1 MRVIKYGGHAMADPS
16 AFAAAVGKLGELP
29 VIVHGGGPQISAML
43 DRFGLV
49 SEFRNGQ
56 RVTTPEMM
64 ALVRMVLLA
73 TGKDVA
79 TQLNLHGLK
88 AVSLSGEDG
97 GLFTAV
103 RMTPDIGLVGDIEVI
118 DPSVVL
124 SLLREGYIPVVA
136 TVSPDKDGIAHNVN
150 ADTGA
155 AALAVA
161 LQAEQL
167 VMLTD
172 VPGLYSDWPD
182 RSSLVAEISAAGVE
196 ELLPSLEK
204 GMVPKMQ
211 ACLRAVRGG
220 VTSALVG
227 SSLTTGTVVTS

>member
-1 MRVIKYGGHAMADPS
+1 MIVVKYGGHAMADP
-16 AFAAAVGKLGELP
+16 AGFAAAVRDLPTPP

-43 DRFGLV
+43 SRFGLA
-49 SEFRNGQ
+49 SEFRDGQ

-64 ALVRMVLLA
+64 ELVRMVLLA

-79 TQLNLHGLK
+79 TALNLHGLK
-88 AVSLSGEDG
+88 AVSLSGEDA

-103 RMTPDIGLVGDIEVI
+103 RVPQDIGLVGDIEAI
-118 DPSVVL
+118 DPAIVL
-124 SLLREGYIPVVA
+124 DLHRSGYIPVVA
-136 TVSPDKDGIAHNVN
+136 TVSPDKAGVAHNVN

-161 LQAEQL
+161 VEAERL
-167 VMLTD
+167 IMLTD
-172 VPGLYSDWPD
+172 VPGLYRNWPD
-182 RSSLVAEISAAGVE
+182 RSSLIGEITAAQVD
-196 ELLPSLEK
+196 ELLPRLEK

-220 VTSALVG
+220 VPSALVG
-227 SSLTTGTVVTS
+227 SDLAHGTVVTI